1 MPTVTRTRT
10 IAAEP
15 AEVWTT
21 VTDPYHLPRW
31 WPRVERVEG
40 VDERG
45 FTQVLRTQK
54 GRNVRA
60 DFRWVEVVEGERCRW
75 GQEVAGTPFE
85 RILAVAETEVRIAR
99 AGEGTAVTLAL
110 RQRLRGFA
118 RLGAWMV
125 RRATRRQLDEALG
138 ALESLLGH

>member
-1 MPTVTRTRT
+1 MPTTTRSRL

-15 AEVWTT
+15 DDVWAT

-40 VDERG
+40 VDAHG

-54 GRNVRA
+54 GRSVRA
-60 DFRWVEVVEGERCRW
+60 DFRWLERVEGERCRW
-75 GQEVAGTPFE
+75 GQELEGTPFE
-85 RILAVAETEVRIAR
+85 RILAAAETEVRVER
-99 AGEGTAVTLAL
+99 APDGTAVTLAL

-118 RLGAWMV
+118 RFGGWMV
-125 RRATRRQLDEALG
+125 RGATRRQLDEALG
-138 ALESLLGH
+138 ALEALLGR

>member
-40 VDERG
+40 VRG
-45 FTQVLRTQK
+45 DRFTEVLGTKR
-54 GRNVRA
+54 GNSVRA
-60 DFRWVEVVEGERCRW
+60 DFRVVESRAPERKVW
-75 GQEVAGTPFE
+75 EQELEDSPFE
-85 RILAVAETEVRIAR
+85 RMFAAARTEVALAR
-99 AGEGTAVTLAL
+99 EDAGTKVTLVVRL
-110 RQRLRGFA
+110 QLRGAA
-118 RLGAWMV
+118 RLGGWLV
-125 RRATRRQLDEALG
+125 RRATARVLDEALG
-138 ALESLLGH
+138 ALEALHGA